1 MDEEV
6 TWLGTVLLGFDSVSV
21 KVTADNCWDLK
32 EFLVRDIEL
41 LKYYL
46 VLFYGR
52 AVVFINVDQSDCN
65 STSRRGGFDVFS
77 FIGHL
82 QRLAVVLGVVYV
94 RRKFVNGNTSQQY
107 HKNDA
112 KDASTERVEE
122 SLAPE
127 RQLNWNRKQVRIFDQ
142 FVHR

>member
-46 VLFYGR
+46 VLFYCR

-107 HKNDA
+107 HINDA
-112 KDASTERVEE
+112 
-122 SLAPE
+122 
-127 RQLNWNRKQVRIFDQ
+127 
-142 FVHR
+142 